1 MLFRSGFLI
10 STRRTGTRGK
20 TAQVIPRRKGLE
32 PETPTEGAVHTH
44 SGRGQSSQRSALG
57 ALPWGVC
64 RFHVKPMPRM
74 CLFSSSLFQGSTVA
88 REASDKEKVSAWRL
102 SPWSSAWGPAPLS
115 SVFSSSLWFLF
126 PLSYGGKLFVD
137 LRNTLLQFSP
147 SGYLHPQKSPKN
159 HKLSYPPQ

>member
-1 MLFRSGFLI
+1 MTVGFFDFHQEDRNQGKDSTGDTKKERVGARNPYRRRSAHSL
-10 STRRTGTRGK
+10 REGTE
-20 TAQVIPRRKGLE
+20 Q
-32 PETPTEGAVHTH
+32 
-44 SGRGQSSQRSALG
+44 SALG

-64 RFHVKPMPRM
+64 RFHVKPMPRV

-147 SGYLHPQKSPKN
+147 SG
-159 HKLSYPPQ
+159 